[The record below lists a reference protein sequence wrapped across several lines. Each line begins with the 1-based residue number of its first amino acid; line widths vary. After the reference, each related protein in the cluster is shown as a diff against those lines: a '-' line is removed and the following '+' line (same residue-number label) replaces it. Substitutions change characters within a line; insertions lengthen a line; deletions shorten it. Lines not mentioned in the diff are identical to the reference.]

1 MYTWHSVHYVP
12 LKYPFLLS
20 LRHRHRCSRFPYMKH
35 SGLYHPAY
43 PNPGSLQMQWQQRF
57 GRDAL
62 YSRREEG
69 VYAGQLNHLPSVWTQ
84 MLAE

>member
-1 MYTWHSVHYVP
+1 
-12 LKYPFLLS
+12 
-20 LRHRHRCSRFPYMKH
+20 MKH

-43 PNPGSLQMQWQQRF
+43 PNPESLQMQWQQRF